1 MQYSNDVVL
10 RGVDPLWPDLLQ
22 SIVIEAIIFAIFAIL
37 DYYLSHNFQAK
48 KTLAN
53 KEILSLNTLVFKNFS
68 VFWWKHHYLETL
80 ITGISPLTWVPIA

>member
-48 KTLAN
+48 KHWQIEKSLVSTLWFL
-53 KEILSLNTLVFKNFS
+53 KTLVFFGGS
-68 VFWWKHHYLETL
+68 IIIWKLL
-80 ITGISPLTWVPIA
+80 LQGFLL